1 MNKLT
6 KFLISPFVKEDIKIP
21 VKVGDTIRWVWNN
34 GAHDVAS
41 GSSCMPDGLFYG
53 LLDLE
58 NLKKEILPIVEKF
71 QRIPTRNELKEMNRE
86 DLIKKLNIL
95 GGIKILSEIMQEPAS
110 KNYIR
115 WSKERLLRE
124 MKPFIKDNKMPKS
137 KKLKEKNRWD
147 IIVQL
152 RNYPNFFEA
161 SLDLNLEY
169 DKRPKNY
176 FTKNENV
183 LRELK
188 PHVIKLGRMYKD
200 PELRNGAFRFSTMV
214 LRFIRSIG
222 GMDSFESINKK
233 TFNEWGIDSVKS
245 HRNKYVPPTKKVFD
259 INSEKTYSSVR
270 EAERSTGI
278 NLHVIRDHC
287 NRPHRF
293 KTIRFKYLE

>member
-1 MNKLT
+1 M
-6 KFLISPFVKEDIKIP
+6 KFYDDIGANLISISGDLFRNKSINLIYDSLVEICIENGIKWKNFVELNDELSLKI
-21 VKVGDTIRWVWNN
+21 
-34 GAHDVAS
+34 
-41 GSSCMPDGLFYG
+41 LFYG

-95 GGIKILSEIMQEPAS
+95 GGIKILSEIMEEPAS

-124 MKPFIKDNKMPKS
+124 MKPFIKDNKMPKG

-183 LRELK
+183 LRELN
-188 PHVIKLGRMYKD
+188 HML
-200 PELRNGAFRFSTMV
+200 LN
-214 LRFIRSIG
+214 
-222 GMDSFESINKK
+222 
-233 TFNEWGIDSVKS
+233 
-245 HRNKYVPPTKKVFD
+245 
-259 INSEKTYSSVR
+259 
-270 EAERSTGI
+270 
-278 NLHVIRDHC
+278 
-287 NRPHRF
+287 
-293 KTIRFKYLE
+293 

>member
-1 MNKLT
+1 L
-6 KFLISPFVKEDIKIP
+6 KFYDDIGANLISISGDLFRNKSINLIYDSLVEICIENGIKSKNFVELNDELSLKI
-21 VKVGDTIRWVWNN
+21 
-34 GAHDVAS
+34 
-41 GSSCMPDGLFYG
+41 LFYG

-95 GGIKILSEIMQEPAS
+95 GGIKILSEIMEEPAS

-124 MKPFIKDNKMPKS
+124 MKPFIKDNKMPKG

-183 LRELK
+183 LRELN
-188 PHVIKLGRMYKD
+188 HML
-200 PELRNGAFRFSTMV
+200 LN
-214 LRFIRSIG
+214 
-222 GMDSFESINKK
+222 
-233 TFNEWGIDSVKS
+233 
-245 HRNKYVPPTKKVFD
+245 
-259 INSEKTYSSVR
+259 
-270 EAERSTGI
+270 
-278 NLHVIRDHC
+278 
-287 NRPHRF
+287 
-293 KTIRFKYLE
+293 

>member
-1 MNKLT
+1 M
-6 KFLISPFVKEDIKIP
+6 KFYDDIGANLISISGDLFRNKSINLIYDSLVEICIENGIKSKNFVELNDELSLKI
-21 VKVGDTIRWVWNN
+21 
-34 GAHDVAS
+34 
-41 GSSCMPDGLFYG
+41 LFYG

-95 GGIKILSEIMQEPAS
+95 GGIKILSEIMEEPAS

-124 MKPFIKDNKMPKS
+124 MKPFIKDNKMPKG

-183 LRELK
+183 LRELN
-188 PHVIKLGRMYKD
+188 HML
-200 PELRNGAFRFSTMV
+200 LN
-214 LRFIRSIG
+214 
-222 GMDSFESINKK
+222 
-233 TFNEWGIDSVKS
+233 
-245 HRNKYVPPTKKVFD
+245 
-259 INSEKTYSSVR
+259 
-270 EAERSTGI
+270 
-278 NLHVIRDHC
+278 
-287 NRPHRF
+287 
-293 KTIRFKYLE
+293 